1 MEKKIKQLL
10 QWLQLEYVLVWA
22 LPLVLVALY
31 ETGVM
36 TEGAYAGDVRTDYI
50 LQAVG
55 ILLAV
60 GLIPLSLRL
69 FSLSLV
75 KHVKQLALPEALKS
89 YRRWSEVRIGM
100 LLVPVLV
107 NLSFY
112 YLTMNTTGVMCAMM
126 ALIAS
131 LFCVPTHKRMLDELD
146 LVEDENKNQAVG

>member
-1 MEKKIKQLL
+1 MEKEIKQLL
-10 QWLQLEYVLVWA
+10 QWLQLEYVWVWV

-36 TEGAYAGDVRTDYI
+36 TEGAYAGDVRMDYI
-50 LQAVG
+50 LQTVG

-75 KHVKQLALPEALKS
+75 KHVKQLTLPEALKS
-89 YRRWSEVRIGM
+89 YRRWSEIRIGM

-112 YLTMNTTGVMCAMM
+112 YLTLNNTGILCAMM

-131 LFCVPTHKRMLDELD
+131 LFCIPTRKRMLDELD
-146 LVEDENKNQAVG
+146 LVKSEDNNPAV

>member
-1 MEKKIKQLL
+1 MEKKIRQLL
-10 QWLQLEYVLVWA
+10 QCLRIEYVLIWV
-22 LPLVLVALY
+22 LPLLLAALY

-36 TEGAYAGDVRTDYI
+36 TEGMYAGDVRMDYI
-50 LQAVG
+50 LQSVG

-75 KHVKQLALPEALKS
+75 KNVKQLSLPEALKS
-89 YRRWSEVRIGM
+89 YRRWSEIRIGM

-112 YLTMNTTGVMCAMM
+112 YLTLNNTGVLCAMM

-131 LFCVPTHKRMLDELD
+131 LFCIPTRKRMLDELD
-146 LVEDENKNQAVG
+146 LVKGESEKPAL

>member
-10 QWLQLEYVLVWA
+10 QCLQVEYLLVWI
-22 LPLVLVALY
+22 LPLLLVILY

-36 TEGAYAGDVRTDYI
+36 TEGMYAGDVRMDYI
-50 LQAVG
+50 LQSVG

-75 KHVKQLALPEALKS
+75 KNVKQLSLPEALKS
-89 YRRWSEVRIGM
+89 YRRWSEIRIGM

-112 YLTMNTTGVMCAMM
+112 YLTLNNTGVLCAMM

-131 LFCVPTHKRMLDELD
+131 LFCIPTRKRMLDELD
-146 LVEDENKNQAVG
+146 LVKGENEKPAL

>member
-1 MEKKIKQLL
+1 MEKKIRQLL
-10 QWLQLEYVLVWA
+10 RYLQIEYVAVWV
-22 LPLVLVALY
+22 LPLLLVALY

-36 TEGAYAGDVRTDYI
+36 TEGAYAGDVRMDYV
-50 LQAVG
+50 LQTVG

-75 KHVKQLALPEALKS
+75 KQRSLPEALKS
-89 YRRWSEVRIGM
+89 YRRWSEIRTGM
-100 LLVPVLV
+100 LVVPVLV

-112 YLTMNTTGVMCAMM
+112 YLTLNNTGVLCAMM

-131 LFCVPTHKRMLDELD
+131 LFCVPTRKRMLDELD
-146 LVEDENKNQAVG
+146 LVKEENEEPAL

>member
-10 QWLQLEYVLVWA
+10 KCLQVEYVLVWV
-22 LPLVLVALY
+22 LPLVLVVLY
-31 ETGVM
+31 ETGIMV
-36 TEGAYAGDVRTDYI
+36 EGAYAGDIRMDYI
-50 LQAVG
+50 LQTIG

-75 KHVKQLALPEALKS
+75 KNVKQLSLPEALKS

-100 LLVPVLV
+100 LLAPVLV

-112 YLTMNTTGVMCAMM
+112 YLTMNNTGVLCAMM

-131 LFCVPTHKRMLDELD
+131 LFCIPTRKRMLDELD
-146 LVEDENKNQAVG
+146 LVKGEDDCPVVE

>member
-1 MEKKIKQLL
+1 MEKEIKQLL
-10 QWLQLEYVLVWA
+10 QWLQLEYVWVWV

-36 TEGAYAGDVRTDYI
+36 TEGAYAGDVRMDYI
-50 LQAVG
+50 LQTVG

-75 KHVKQLALPEALKS
+75 KHVKQLTLPEALKS

-112 YLTMNTTGVMCAMM
+112 YLTLNNTGILCAMM

-131 LFCVPTHKRMLDELD
+131 LFCIPTRKRMLDELD
-146 LVEDENKNQAVG
+146 LVKSEDNNPAV

>member
-10 QWLQLEYVLVWA
+10 QWLQLEYVLVWV

-36 TEGAYAGDVRTDYI
+36 TEGVYAGDVRMDYI
-50 LQAVG
+50 LQTVG
-55 ILLAV
+55 ILLVV

-75 KHVKQLALPEALKS
+75 KHVKQLTLPEALKS

-131 LFCVPTHKRMLDELD
+131 LFCIPTRKRMLDELD
-146 LVEDENKNQAVG
+146 LVKDGNKNPAVG

>member
-10 QWLQLEYVLVWA
+10 QWLQLEYVLVWV

-36 TEGAYAGDVRTDYI
+36 TEGVYAGDVRMDYI
-50 LQAVG
+50 LQTVG
-55 ILLAV
+55 ILLVV

-75 KHVKQLALPEALKS
+75 KHVKQLTLPEALKS

-112 YLTMNTTGVMCAMM
+112 YLTMNTTGIMCAMM

-131 LFCVPTHKRMLDELD
+131 LFCIPTRKRMLDELD
-146 LVEDENKNQAVG
+146 LVKDENKNPAVG